1 MISVDLKSIAILN
14 IYSVDYHCIINE
26 ISNKS
31 EVINLFKKRWFKFK
45 KWNIVK
51 YKLLSLYISKEQ
63 RNAW

>member
-14 IYSVDYHCIINE
+14 IYSVDYHCIINK

-31 EVINLFKKRWFKFK
+31 EVINLFKKCWFKFK